1 MADIDT
7 RKIDYVKV
15 RALFQVD
22 DNAPHEPNRNDR
34 KGPAAPPQG
43 KSWFSGSESRLTRL
57 WHSLSSK
64 WPGWP
69 GFWQSRFSGVPV
81 ALIFGLYVY
90 YLLVFVMLPTNVEAE
105 TDKQMSNINA
115 SEVISK
121 IKYLSK

>member
-7 RKIDYVKV
+7 KKTDYVKV

-22 DNAPHEPNRNDR
+22 DNAPHDHEPNRNDR
-34 KGPAAPPQG
+34 KAPAAPPLG

-69 GFWQSRFSGVPV
+69 GFWQSRVSGWPV
-81 ALIFGLYVY
+81 AMVFGLYVY
-90 YLLVFVMLPTNVEAE
+90 YLLVFVLLPTNVKVELKKPVE
-105 TDKQMSNINA
+105 KNDINSSA
-115 SEVISK
+115 VITQ
-121 IKYLSK
+121 IK